1 MRSYSNEAQALAKTN
16 RKDSAAEVQDTAT
29 KLNDRV
35 SRIQNEY
42 APMSAS
48 ETAAYIREHTH
59 EVR

>member
-1 MRSYSNEAQALAKTN
+1 MRSYSNEAKALAKTSLKN
-16 RKDSAAEVQDTAT
+16 SAAEVQDTAT